1 MQVLQNFHQQTF
13 YEEMKFHISIAS
25 QPGNGLVAREELHTV
40 NIDAAD
46 YVERESDDDY
56 DDDHDNDDDDLSSLL
71 TAEDIHIKIGNR
83 LFAMRFKDRGVERKI
98 KEIIKKD

>member
-1 MQVLQNFHQQTF
+1 MLQNFHQQTF

-46 YVERESDDDY
+46 YVERESDDD
-56 DDDHDNDDDDLSSLL
+56 DDDDLSSLL

-98 KEIIKKD
+98 KEIIKQDQD